1 MNEQIIQFLK
11 EQTCASICCSDE
23 NGKPYCFSCFYAFNS
38 TAGLLYFKSSANSNH
53 VGLMKNNPFIAGTVL
68 PDKLNK
74 IQVKGMQFE
83 AIVLDTQQPL
93 VKRSLGIYLSKHP
106 LALAIP
112 GDIWAL
118 QINYIKMT
126 DSTLGFGKK
135 IIWTR
140 DENDPELRIPISD
153 GNKLIKQPVL

>member
-1 MNEQIIQFLK
+1 MNKIIIQFLQ
-11 EQTCASICCSDE
+11 EQTTASICCIDE
-23 NGKPYCFSCFYAFNS
+23 NGNPYCFSCFYAFNS
-38 TAGLLYFKSSANSNH
+38 TAGLLYFKSSANSYH
-53 VGLMKNNPFIAGTVL
+53 AGLMKKNPFTAGTVL

-74 IQVKGMQFE
+74 IQIKGIQFG
-83 AIVLDTQQPL
+83 ALVLDTQQPL

-126 DSTLGFGKK
+126 ESTLGFGKK
-135 IIWTR
+135 ITWKR
-140 DENDPELRIPISD
+140 DANDPEFEISISA
-153 GNKLIKQPVL
+153 GNKLFKQPVT